1 MTKYAI
7 RFMTLV
13 LAASLFSYPAMQAQT
28 SPVIHIKPDTALVD
42 EVVSIR
48 VTGLMPGQTVA
59 IKATMID
66 RRSREWAS
74 RAVFTADRSG
84 IIDVSRQAPTE
95 GSYSGID
102 AMGLFWSMD
111 IPTAQSA
118 GASQPKSLL
127 EPLTMK
133 FDVEADGKVVASAT
147 LKRLYTA
154 MDVKACDVKDNG
166 LVGRFY
172 EPAGGG
178 AHPGILVLG
187 GSEGGLQ
194 GSEPQAA
201 LLAAHGYSALALA
214 YFGLEGLPKTL
225 ELITLEYLKKGID
238 WLASQ
243 STVDRARL
251 AVTGGSKGGELALLL
266 GATFPELKAVVAH
279 VPSGL
284 VWQGIG
290 PSGSSKDSSW
300 TYKGE
305 PLPYAVPKTTQ
316 AFLSQ
321 DFSKAINI
329 GLLYAEGLK
338 DKAAVEKAAIA
349 VEKINGPVL
358 LVSGRDDQLWP
369 SSLMSEMVIERL
381 KKNNHRFRYEHLSYE
396 GAGHSIGISYFPT
409 TRSNSGGRLLTGGT
423 PEGYARAQSDSW
435 PKVLRFF
442 SESLKKEKRK

>member
-1 MTKYAI
+1 MM
-7 RFMTLV
+7 FV
-13 LAASLFSYPAMQAQT
+13 FAASLFSYYATEAQT
-28 SPVIHIKPDTALVD
+28 SPVIHIKPETALVD
-42 EVVSIR
+42 EAISIR
-48 VTGLMPGQTVA
+48 VTGLAPGQTAA

-66 RRSREWAS
+66 RRGREWAS

-84 IIDVSRQAPTE
+84 VIDVSRQAPTE
-95 GSYSGID
+95 GSYSRVD

-111 IPTAQSA
+111 AVAAQATA
-118 GASQPKSLL
+118 ASQPRSLL
-127 EPLTMK
+127 EPQTVK
-133 FDVEADGKVVASAT
+133 FDLEADGKVIASAA

-154 MDVKACDVKDNG
+154 TDVKARDVRDKG

-178 AHPGILVLG
+178 AHPAVLVLG

-225 ELITLEYLKKGID
+225 ELIPLEYLKKGID
-238 WLASQ
+238 WLAAQ
-243 STVDRARL
+243 SAVDRARL
-251 AVTGGSKGGELALLL
+251 AVTGGSKGGELALVL
-266 GATFPELKAVVAH
+266 GATFPELRAVVAY

-290 PSGSSKDSSW
+290 QNGEGKGSSW
-300 TYKGE
+300 TYKGAE
-305 PLPYAVPKTTQ
+305 LPYATPKVSQ

-358 LVSGRDDQLWP
+358 LISGRDDQLWP
-369 SSLMSEMVIERL
+369 SSLMSEMIIERL
-381 KKNNHRFRYEHLSYE
+381 KKNNHRFRYEHLAYE
-396 GAGHSIGISYFPT
+396 GAGHAIGTSYLPT
-409 TRSNSGGRLLTGGT
+409 TRARSGGRLLMGGT
-423 PEGYARAQSDSW
+423 PEGYARAQADSW
-435 PKVLRFF
+435 PKVLRFLG
-442 SESLKKEKRK
+442 ESLKKEKGK